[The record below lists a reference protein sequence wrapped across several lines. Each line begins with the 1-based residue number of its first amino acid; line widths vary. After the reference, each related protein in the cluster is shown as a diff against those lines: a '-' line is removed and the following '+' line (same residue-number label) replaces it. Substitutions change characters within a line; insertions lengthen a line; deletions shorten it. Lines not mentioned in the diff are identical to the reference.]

1 MGSLIF
7 AGELFLAEAASGCE
21 DEGHRE
27 AREGLKASKGGDP
40 DVEHWFHVNRCSSR
54 CCKDRSGKTSTH
66 VSCLHQQRGEN
77 SSQQA
82 SREALAS
89 YRVGSDSSWYHT

>member
-27 AREGLKASKGGDP
+27 AGEGLEAGKGGDP

-82 SREALAS
+82 S
-89 YRVGSDSSWYHT
+89 